1 MAERRQRWRLAL
13 GWVLTIA
20 IVVYAIS
27 DWGSA
32 DDPKLAA
39 TSDDAEETIPLR
51 ITSISDGE
59 VSPGDAV
66 VVAYTGAA
74 PSPPIEAKVSKKDA
88 EILVR
93 ETSSVVVR
101 IPPDLPN
108 GKAALR
114 LHQGTL
120 KSKAWDIH
128 IRTSNHKKLLAR
140 LLGGLALF
148 VFGLG
153 LLALG
158 LRGLAGNR
166 LRTWLGRL
174 TESPGRA
181 LGVGVVVGAGTQLT
195 TSSAAFTVSLVDSRM
210 LRAGAAVAVL
220 VGAQL
225 GASITGALIPV
236 QLSNESLL
244 VIALGVLWSR
254 VARTRRGTAIA
265 NVVLGAG
272 LMLYGLHLL
281 QTSVEPLVSD
291 PKILPFVDHL
301 RSPGVQSLI
310 RCAITGMVLAF
321 VLQGPGPVYVLVV
334 GLAQTTTTL
343 PLANALAILAGT
355 NLGAG
360 LGMAIIAWQAGTTR
374 PLARTHLAFAVAATV
389 IVMLSIPVW
398 TELAT
403 RIVPDAISYGHSVLR
418 TRVAAQLAVGFT
430 AAELVA
436 GGLWMV
442 VLPAL
447 MRRKMQ
453 TRTRLATAPV
463 DEARPLDRDLA
474 EALTKLRL
482 ALAVSLEMSITG
494 NRSGSAPAEIALGE
508 SRTLLERRYRGVSG
522 DSADAAPER
531 DVRALIACLQL
542 HRAIE
547 QVVHGAELCVERGVM
562 VGDEAKQR
570 LTKMHTIAEE
580 SFDAILDALAD
591 QTTPD
596 LEEAG
601 AREIRMNALEDEG
614 RKVTANRKPKRDSTL
629 SISIGV
635 AELIDAFENVGNHLF
650 RVAKALS
657 EELTNA

>member
-1 MAERRQRWRLAL
+1 MAERHHWRLAL
-13 GWVLTIA
+13 GWLLTLAIA
-20 IVVYAIS
+20 VYAIS
-27 DWGSA
+27 DWGSP
-32 DDPKLAA
+32 DEQKLAA
-39 TSDDAEETIPLR
+39 TSEDAEETIPLK

-66 VVAYTGAA
+66 VVSYTGAS
-74 PSPPIEAKVSKKDA
+74 PSPPVEVKVSKKDA

-93 ETSSVVVR
+93 EPSSIVVR

-114 LHQGTL
+114 LHQGTT

-128 IRTSNHKKLLAR
+128 IRTSNHKKLLGR

-166 LRTWLGRL
+166 LRTWLGKL
-174 TESPGRA
+174 TESPARA
-181 LGVGVVVGAGTQLT
+181 VGVGALVGAGTQLT

-210 LRAGAAVAVL
+210 LRTGAAVAVL

-236 QLSNESLL
+236 QLSSESLL
-244 VIALGVLWSR
+244 VIALGVVWTR

-265 NVVLGAG
+265 HVVLGAG
-272 LMLYGLHLL
+272 MMLYGLHLL

-291 PKILPFVDHL
+291 PKILPYVDYL

-310 RCAITGMVLAF
+310 RCAVTGMLLAF

-343 PLANALAILAGT
+343 PLENALAILAGT

-360 LGMAIIAWQAGTTR
+360 IAMAIIAWKGPTTR
-374 PLARTHLAFAVAATV
+374 PLARTQLAFAISATL
-389 IVMLSIPVW
+389 IVMLFIPVW
-398 TELAT
+398 AALAT
-403 RIVPDAISYGHSVLR
+403 RVVPEELAYGHSVLR
-418 TRVAAQLAVGFT
+418 TRVAGQLAVAFSV
-430 AAELVA
+430 AELAA
-436 GGLWMV
+436 GGWWML
-442 VLPAL
+442 VLPTL
-447 MRRKMQ
+447 MRRASQ
-453 TRTRLATAPV
+453 SRRAPAV
-463 DEARPLDRDLA
+463 TSNNDSPLERDLA

-482 ALAVSLEMSITG
+482 ALAASLQMSISGT
-494 NRSGSAPAEIALGE
+494 RSQSSNAELALGE
-508 SRTLLERRYRGVSG
+508 SRTLLESRYRGASS
-522 DSADAAPER
+522 DPQAPQER

-542 HRAIE
+542 HRALE
-547 QVVHGAELCVERGVM
+547 QVVHGSELCVERGVAI
-562 VGDEAKQR
+562 GEEAKQR
-570 LTKMHTIAEE
+570 LTKMHAIADE
-580 SFDAILDALAD
+580 SFDAILEALAVG
-591 QTTPD
+591 TSPD

-614 RKVTANRKPKRDSTL
+614 RKATAHRKPKRDSTMTFA
-629 SISIGV
+629 IGV

-650 RVAKALS
+650 RVVKALS
-657 EELTNA
+657 DELTNA

>member
-1 MAERRQRWRLAL
+1 MAERRHWRLAL
-13 GWVLTIA
+13 GWLLTIG

-27 DWGSA
+27 DWGSP
-32 DDPKLAA
+32 DDPKVAA
-39 TSDDAEETIPLR
+39 TSDDAEETLPLR
-51 ITSISDGE
+51 ITSISDGD
-59 VSPGDAV
+59 VSPGDAI

-74 PSPPIEAKVSKKDA
+74 PSPPVEVKVSKKSA

-114 LHQGTL
+114 LHQGAT

-128 IRTSNHKKLLAR
+128 IRTSNHKKLLGR
-140 LLGGLALF
+140 LVGGLALF

-158 LRGLAGNR
+158 LRGLAGNA
-166 LRTWLGRL
+166 LRTWLGKL
-174 TESPGRA
+174 TESPARA
-181 LGVGVVVGAGTQLT
+181 VGVGAVVGAGTQLT

-210 LRAGAAVAVL
+210 LRTGAAVAVL

-236 QLSNESLL
+236 QLSSESLL

-265 NVVLGAG
+265 HVVLGAG

-291 PKILPFVDHL
+291 PKILPYVDYL
-301 RSPGVQSLI
+301 RSAGVESLI
-310 RCAITGMVLAF
+310 RCAITGMLLAF

-343 PLANALAILAGT
+343 PLENALAILAGT

-360 LGMAIIAWQAGTTR
+360 IAMAIIAWQAGPTTR
-374 PLARTHLAFAVAATV
+374 PLARTQLAFAVSATL
-389 IVMLSIPVW
+389 IVMVFIPVW
-398 TELAT
+398 AALAT
-403 RIVPDAISYGHSVLR
+403 TVVPEALAYGHSVLR
-418 TRVAAQLAVGFT
+418 TRVAGQLAVGFS
-430 AAELVA
+430 AAELAA
-436 GGLWMV
+436 GGWWML
-442 VLPAL
+442 VLPTL
-447 MRRKMQ
+447 MRRTAHARRAQ
-453 TRTRLATAPV
+453 TSAPRN
-463 DEARPLDRDLA
+463 DSPLERDLA
-474 EALTKLRL
+474 DALSKLRL

-494 NRSGSAPAEIALGE
+494 SRSRSTEAELALGE
-508 SRTLLERRYRGVSG
+508 SRTLLESRYRGASS
-522 DSADAAPER
+522 DTQAPQER

-542 HRAIE
+542 HRALD
-547 QVVHGAELCVERGVM
+547 QVVHGSELCVERGVTI
-562 VGDEAKQR
+562 GEEAKQR
-570 LTKMHTIAEE
+570 LTKMHAIADE
-580 SFDAILDALAD
+580 SFEAILDALAEGSS
-591 QTTPD
+591 PD

-614 RKVTANRKPKRDSTL
+614 RKATAHRKPKRDSTMTFA
-629 SISIGV
+629 IGV

-650 RVAKALS
+650 RVVKALS
-657 EELTNA
+657 DELTNA